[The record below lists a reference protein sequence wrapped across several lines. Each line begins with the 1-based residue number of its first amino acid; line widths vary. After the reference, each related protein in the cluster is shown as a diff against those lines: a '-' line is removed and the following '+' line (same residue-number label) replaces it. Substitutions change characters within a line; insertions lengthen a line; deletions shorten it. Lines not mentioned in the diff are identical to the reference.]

1 MDRIHSWLIS
11 SAMTDPELKHLLLTT
26 KTIAVFGCSA
36 DPSKASY
43 RVAAYLQAQGY
54 RMVPVSPRGGVIL
67 GETVY
72 PDLASIPF
80 PVDLVDV
87 FRPPTECPPVAEQA
101 VAIGAKTL
109 WLQLGIVSAEA
120 AAIAEAGGLAVVMDR
135 CTLIEHRRLGPG
147 RG

>member
-1 MDRIHSWLIS
+1 
-11 SAMTDPELKHLLLTT
+11 MTDPELKHLLSTA
-26 KTIAVFGCSA
+26 KTMAVFGCSA

-43 RVAAYLQAQGY
+43 QVAAYLQAEGY
-54 RMVPVSPRGGVIL
+54 RMVPVNPRGGVIL

-87 FRPPTECPPVAEQA
+87 FRPPAECRPVAEQA
-101 VAIGAKTL
+101 VAIGAKAL

-120 AAIAEAGGLAVVMDR
+120 AAIAAAGGLAVVMDR
-135 CTLIEHRRLGPG
+135 CTLIEHRRLVLE

>member
-1 MDRIHSWLIS
+1 
-11 SAMTDPELKHLLLTT
+11 MTDPDLKHVLSAA

-43 RVAAYLQAQGY
+43 QVAAYLQAEGY
-54 RMVPVSPRGGVIL
+54 RMVPVNPRGGVIL

-87 FRPPTECPPVAEQA
+87 FRPPADCPPVAEQA

-120 AAIAEAGGLAVVMDR
+120 EAIAAAGGLAVVMDR
-135 CTLIEHRRLGPG
+135 CTLIEHRRLVLE

>member
-1 MDRIHSWLIS
+1 
-11 SAMTDPELKHLLLTT
+11 MTDPDLKHLLSTT

-36 DPSKASY
+36 DSTKASY
-43 RVAAYLQAQGY
+43 QVAAYLQAQGY

-87 FRPPTECPPVAEQA
+87 FRPPADCPPVATQA
-101 VAIGAKTL
+101 VAIGAKAL

-120 AAIAEAGGLAVVMDR
+120 AAIAAAGGLAVVMDR
-135 CTLIEHRRLGPG
+135 CTLIEHRRLGLG
-147 RG
+147 RS

>member
-1 MDRIHSWLIS
+1 
-11 SAMTDPELKHLLLTT
+11 MTDPDLKHLLSTT

-36 DPSKASY
+36 DSTKASY
-43 RVAAYLQAQGY
+43 HVAAYLQAQGY

-87 FRPPTECPPVAEQA
+87 FRPPADCPPVATQA
-101 VAIGAKTL
+101 VAIGAKAL

-120 AAIAEAGGLAVVMDR
+120 AAIAAAGGLAVVMDR
-135 CTLIEHRRLGPG
+135 CTLIEHRRLGLG
-147 RG
+147 RS

>member
-1 MDRIHSWLIS
+1 MDRIHSWLIY
-11 SAMTDPELKHLLLTT
+11 SAMTDPELKHVLLTT

-43 RVAAYLQAQGY
+43 RVAAYLQAHGY

-120 AAIAEAGGLAVVMDR
+120 AAIAEAGGLAVVMDH

>member
-1 MDRIHSWLIS
+1 
-11 SAMTDPELKHLLLTT
+11 MTDPELKHLLATT
-26 KTIAVFGCSA
+26 KTIAVFGCSS

-54 RMVPVSPRGGVIL
+54 RMVPVSPRGGEIL

-87 FRPPTECPPVAEQA
+87 FRPPADCPPVATQA

-109 WLQLGIVSAEA
+109 WLQIGIVSAEA
-120 AAIAEAGGLAVVMDR
+120 AAIAVAGGLAVVMDR
-135 CTLIEHRRLGPG
+135 CTLIEHQRLGLG

>member
-1 MDRIHSWLIS
+1 MLDLLARRMPLAASGLLATALGA
-11 SAMTDPELKHLLLTT
+11 SAPQAPDGDP
-26 KTIAVFGCSA
+26 FDFR
-36 DPSKASY
+36 DPPATAL
-43 RVAAYLQAQGY
+43 VLVGPDGY

>member
-1 MDRIHSWLIS
+1 MS
-11 SAMTDPELKHLLLTT
+11 DPELKHLLSTT

-54 RMVPVSPRGGVIL
+54 RMVPVSPRGGEIL

-80 PVDLVDV
+80 AVDLVDV
-87 FRPPTECPPVAEQA
+87 FRPPADCPPVATQA
-101 VAIGAKTL
+101 VAIRAKTL

-120 AAIAEAGGLAVVMDR
+120 AAIAVAGGLAVVMDR
-135 CTLIEHRRLGPG
+135 CTLIEHQRLGLG